1 MGLNCV
7 LQCSRQLY
15 IYICVCVYLFLEE
28 FGVYS
33 VELNIDLNI
42 QPLQGEFAEYE
53 SKSYQKLKSS
63 IEAHPSKAVQEV
75 LKSFLGKIYKREK

>member
-1 MGLNCV
+1 MMGLSCA
-7 LQCSRQLY
+7 LQCSGQLY
-15 IYICVCVYLFLEE
+15 IYMYLFLEE

-53 SKSYQKLKSS
+53 SKSYQKLTSS